1 MSDNEFSSVVVA
13 QLSGC
18 LSISA
23 AWVEEMEAQTISL
36 STITVLRGDEV
47 PTNLVVPLVFLFK

>member
-1 MSDNEFSSVVVA
+1 MSDNEFSSIVVV

-23 AWVEEMEAQTISL
+23 AWVEEVDAPTMSL
-36 STITVLRGDEV
+36 STITILGGDEV
-47 PTNLVVPLVFLFK
+47 LTNLVFPLVFLFK

>member
-1 MSDNEFSSVVVA
+1 MSDNGFSSVVVV

-23 AWVEEMEAQTISL
+23 VWVEEMDAQTMSL
-36 STITVLRGDEV
+36 SAIRVLGGDEV
-47 PTNLVVPLVFLFK
+47 PPNLVVPLVFLFK